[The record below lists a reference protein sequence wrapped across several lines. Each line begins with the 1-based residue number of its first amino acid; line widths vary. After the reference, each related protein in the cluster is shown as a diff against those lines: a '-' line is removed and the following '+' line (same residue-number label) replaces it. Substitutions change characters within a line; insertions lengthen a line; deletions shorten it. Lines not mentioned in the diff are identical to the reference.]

1 MKNKTIWRVLQVVV
15 WIAGAAIF
23 FSLLFFPAIGIL
35 VMWNILIPLAPAL
48 IALAAGIWR
57 NVCPMATTVLLPRHL
72 GLSLKKT
79 MPVEVQAKLSVVSV
93 ILLYVIVPLRHP
105 LFNTNAAA
113 TAILLFI
120 LLLAG
125 LIMGF
130 IYEWKSGWCSSVCPV
145 HPVEKLYGNNVILS
159 VPNAHCSSC
168 MNCMIPCPDATPNIS
183 PLSAKKTLY
192 HKVGGVLI
200 TGGLPG
206 FIWGWFKVPDTSAVS
221 SFSGIISVYKYPLAG
236 LLITLLSYLLIRK
249 LFKGVNQQFIIKCF
263 AAAAISCYYWFRLP
277 ELFGFGEYP
286 GDGLLVDL
294 TSVVSSGLIN
304 IVRIS
309 VVLFFVWW
317 MVLKSSKGRNWLIR
331 PSFSKQIL
339 SRQ

>member
-1 MKNKTIWRVLQVVV
+1 
-15 WIAGAAIF
+15 
-23 FSLLFFPAIGIL
+23 
-35 VMWNILIPLAPAL
+35 
-48 IALAAGIWR
+48 
-57 NVCPMATTVLLPRHL
+57 
-72 GLSLKKT
+72 
-79 MPVEVQAKLSVVSV
+79 
-93 ILLYVIVPLRHP
+93 
-105 LFNTNAAA
+105 
-113 TAILLFI
+113 
-120 LLLAG
+120 
-125 LIMGF
+125 
-130 IYEWKSGWCSSVCPV
+130 
-145 HPVEKLYGNNVILS
+145 
-159 VPNAHCSSC
+159 